1 MPSNRYEVFSIAL
14 VMVTLCG
21 GAMVTTGCTIAIVSL
36 SPCISYVTGN
46 VSTPSQPCC
55 AQLANVVQ
63 SEPLC
68 FCALFSSGHTWT
80 SSKVNKTVA
89 KGLPKACNVTTNP
102 LSRCNGEAWW
112 ERGIPPSQS
121 MPKKE
126 GEVAESS
133 LDAGSL
139 RGHVMPMAPRP
150 MSGIVK
156 CGL

>member
-1 MPSNRYEVFSIAL
+1 MASNRYEMFSIAL

-21 GAMVTTGCTIAIVSL
+21 GAMLTTGCTIAIVSL

-80 SSKVNKTVA
+80 SSKVNKTLA
-89 KGLPKACNVTTNP
+89 KGLPKACNVTTTP
-102 LSRCNGEAWW
+102 LSHCNGIYVIFLQLRILFICCTMIAFLFF
-112 ERGIPPSQS
+112 IF
-121 MPKKE
+121 
-126 GEVAESS
+126 SS
-133 LDAGSL
+133 
-139 RGHVMPMAPRP
+139 
-150 MSGIVK
+150 
-156 CGL
+156 